1 MALLLQI
8 LFNFP
13 NSVATPK
20 IFDPFG
26 GKLVFNQIF
35 LSMVDTCTYLLLLFQ
50 TTGENWF
57 DPEVNEFY
65 AHTSNPEKRKFGNHV
80 NWLKMD

>member
-1 MALLLQI
+1 
-8 LFNFP
+8 
-13 NSVATPK
+13 
-20 IFDPFG
+20 
-26 GKLVFNQIF
+26 
-35 LSMVDTCTYLLLLFQ
+35 MVDTCTYLLLLFQ